1 MIPMMTM
8 KMTMMGVMMKMRRWS
23 LSKHLLCILHLH
35 PKFLVWKIISYKNT
49 LSIVLLFIFTQIMWV
64 NWFRTA
70 NLIMW
75 GGLCILLSFKVEF
88 LNVFSGCLMLAFPPH
103 PHHSKTSCNN
113 FVLSKICSLRYWM
126 ARSFW
131 VIKIIFCDNV
141 SCISV

>member
-75 GGLCILLSFKVEF
+75 GVFVFCCHLKWNFWMFFGLFNASLS
-88 LNVFSGCLMLAFPPH
+88 PPH

>member
-35 PKFLVWKIISYKNT
+35 PKFLVWKIISYKNIINCT
-49 LSIVLLFIFTQIMWV
+49 IIYIYTDHVSK
-64 NWFRTA
+64 
-70 NLIMW
+70 LIQDCKSHHVRS
-75 GGLCILLSFKVEF
+75 LCILLSFKVEF

>member
-49 LSIVLLFIFTQIMWV
+49 LSIVLLLIFTQIMWV

-75 GGLCILLSFKVEF
+75 GVCILLSFKVEF
-88 LNVFSGCLMLAFPPH
+88 LNVFSGCLMLAFPPLILIIPKH
-103 PHHSKTSCNN
+103 PAIILFCLR
-113 FVLSKICSLRYWM
+113 FVVWDIEWQG
-126 ARSFW
+126 
-131 VIKIIFCDNV
+131 V
-141 SCISV
+141 SGS